1 MTTNKEKL
9 QEELEGRLQEV
20 ARKAGWIDENVPMNE
35 LPQEVQDKIAE
46 TFPQVAMDFLIEN
59 SNSKNQ
65 QQT

>member
-9 QEELEGRLQEV
+9 QKELEGRLQKA
-20 ARKAGWIDENVPMNE
+20 AREAEWVDENVAMNE
-35 LPQEVQDKIAE
+35 LPPEIQYKIAE